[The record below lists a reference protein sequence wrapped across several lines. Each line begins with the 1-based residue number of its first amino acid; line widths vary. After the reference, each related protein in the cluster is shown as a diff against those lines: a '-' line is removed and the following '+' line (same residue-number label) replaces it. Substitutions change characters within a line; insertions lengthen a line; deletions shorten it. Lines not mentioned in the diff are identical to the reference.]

1 MSRLIED
8 SNEFIFYIQDLYD
21 VLSYE
26 PYKKMLT
33 NALLK
38 VLYVPVV
45 LQSLCVLEMKP
56 KLQIQTCIYLLTQ
69 SLLVLKHEPL
79 VEAMIAL
86 TMSTEITKE
95 FKDYLE

>member
-1 MSRLIED
+1 LIED

-26 PYKKMLT
+26 PYKSMLT
-33 NALLK
+33 SALLK

-45 LQSLCVLEMKP
+45 LQSLCVFEMKP

-69 SLLVLKHEPL
+69 SLLVLKHAPL
-79 VEAMIAL
+79 VEAMISL

>member
-1 MSRLIED
+1 MI
-8 SNEFIFYIQDLYD
+8 
-21 VLSYE
+21 
-26 PYKKMLT
+26 T